1 MVKESTPPKRN
12 LAAEPAVSKQH
23 SAREPKPPASQ
34 ARDLNVADSRFV
46 ISATNNAG
54 LVSLEAWPQIAV
66 AGASNVGKS
75 SLLNALLGRKGL
87 VRTSKSPGCTRLL
100 NVFGVSFGTQ
110 PLYFVDLPGYG
121 YAARSKSERR
131 EWGESIDSYL
141 SESPELALVLILI
154 DSRRGIGPFEDQLID
169 WLQTQAR
176 SMEIV
181 VTKLDK
187 LPKARQK
194 PTTAALKKELKA
206 RAEPMA
212 LSPIPLVGTSSAT
225 GEGIPNLRS
234 RCLRAALTHL
244 TTPPSSGVVTATE
257 AHA

>member
-1 MVKESTPPKRN
+1 MAKPSTPPKRSR
-12 LAAEPAVSKQH
+12 AAKPAAPKRNDASK
-23 SAREPKPPASQ
+23 PTPPAS
-34 ARDLNVADSRFV
+34 RSKDLNVADSRFV

-54 LVSLEAWPQIAV
+54 LVSLEALPQIAV

-75 SLLNALLGRKGL
+75 SLLNALLARKGL

-100 NVFGVSFGTQ
+100 NVFGVTFGTQ

-141 SESPELALVLILI
+141 SESAELALVLILV

-187 LPKARQK
+187 LPKAKQK
-194 PTTAALKKELKA
+194 PTMAAFKAELKA
-206 RAEPMA
+206 RAAPMA
-212 LSPIPLVGTSSAT
+212 LSPIPVVGTSSET
-225 GEGIPNLRS
+225 GEGIPHLRD

-244 TTPPSSGVVTATE
+244 TTPAPKVVTNA
-257 AHA
+257 